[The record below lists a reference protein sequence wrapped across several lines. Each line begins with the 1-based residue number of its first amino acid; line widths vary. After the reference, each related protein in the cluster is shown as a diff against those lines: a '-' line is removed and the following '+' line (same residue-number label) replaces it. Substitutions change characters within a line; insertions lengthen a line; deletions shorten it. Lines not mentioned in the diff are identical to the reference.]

1 MAFSHTILQMKFAF
15 IIFKYFPYGGVQ
27 RDMLRIATDCQS
39 FGHQV
44 TIYTSDWQGPLPE
57 NLNVVICKAH
67 GLTNHAKYQKL
78 IKSIQ
83 TKIQHESFDLVVGFN
98 RMVGLDVY
106 FAADSCFLER
116 ANTDRAWWYR
126 YTPRFKWFYQAENSI
141 FRADGKCHIL
151 TLTEAEKFKFQKWYQ
166 TPESR
171 FHLIPPFISEQR
183 FSAVSQLSPSQ
194 RKKIRQEMRT
204 CFGFDQDEKIM
215 LLVGSGFK
223 TKGADR
229 AVLAFKSLP
238 FEIQSKSRL
247 VIIGQDAANDLK
259 KLITD
264 LNLEGRVSVLPGRD
278 DIPQLMA
285 ASDLLIHPA
294 RYELAGHVLLE
305 AMASGLPVI
314 TTDRCGYAPYIK
326 QAGGGVVLN
335 SPFDQQSLNNALLDS
350 LEHKKAKLYR
360 LAGLKFANTLMGS
373 QLKFAEVKM
382 LVEIAKARHS

>member
-1 MAFSHTILQMKFAF
+1 MKFAF

-57 NLNVVICKAH
+57 NLNIVICKAH
-67 GLTNHAKYQKL
+67 SLTNHTKHQKL

-83 TKIQHESFDLVVGFN
+83 IKIQQESFDLVVGFN
-98 RMVGLDVY
+98 RMAGLDVY

-116 ANTDRAWWYR
+116 AHTDRAWWYR
-126 YTPRFKWFYQAENSI
+126 YTPRFKWFYKAENSI
-141 FRADGKCHIL
+141 FSADGKCHIL

-171 FHLIPPFISEQR
+171 FHLIPPVISVQR
-183 FSAVSQLSPSQ
+183 FSAVSQLTPSQ
-194 RKKIRQEMRT
+194 RKKIRQEIRT
-204 CFGFDQDEKIM
+204 YFNFEQDEKIILM
-215 LLVGSGFK
+215 VGSGFK

-229 AVLAFKSLP
+229 SVVAFKSLP
-238 FEIQSKSRL
+238 FEIQSKCRL
-247 VIIGQDAANDLK
+247 LIIGQDAARDLK
-259 KLITD
+259 KLILE
-264 LNLEGRVSVLPGRD
+264 LNLEDRVSVLPGRD

-314 TTDRCGYAPYIK
+314 TTDKCGYAPYIK
-326 QAGGGVVLN
+326 NAGAGVVLS

-350 LEHKKAKLYR
+350 LEHKKAKFYR
-360 LAGLKFANTLMGS
+360 LAGLKFANKLMDN
-373 QLKFAEVKM
+373 KFRFTEVKM
-382 LVEIAKARHS
+382 LIEIAKVKHS